1 MEIRQLSFCGPQV
14 LGPTDHPQQKAEW
27 TVVLPLPV
35 PRGHVDFGKMGA
47 RGHVDFFKFNLIN
60 FFFENLWS
68 KWILYQSK
76 AKQVVTVVLHTFA
89 RKGAL
94 VLTVLRPS
102 PGPCFRVTTGIW
114 VVFPTYNCQNLR
126 WSLSTGQ
133 APASD
138 ANNLKHHDHHHDDL
152 CANYKAV
159 RPCFKLALARLGLQ
173 VTSWPGSVTV
183 TSHWRVTVTWRGFVW
198 TSYVVASGLSIE
210 LYFTYLIEVLLEN
223 SVSTR
228 SEKGLRIIRSK
239 ELTYIFTV

>member
-152 CANYKAV
+152 CANYTAV
-159 RPCFKLALARLGLQ
+159 RPCLALQDSDFKSRVGPVL
-173 VTSWPGSVTV
+173 WP
-183 TSHWRVTVTWRGFVW
+183 WRVTDE
-198 TSYVVASGLSIE
+198 SQ
-210 LYFTYLIEVLLEN
+210 
-223 SVSTR
+223 
-228 SEKGLRIIRSK
+228 
-239 ELTYIFTV
+239 